1 MIILYSIDFYKYLI
15 VLHSTFQG
23 ADVNYGKHEYNY
35 SSLHFGAL
43 SGNAEVCQTLMMAG
57 VKVDARNSIGRT
69 AAQMAAFVGNYHV
82 VAIINNFIPKSS
94 VDYFTKSKALDAA
107 PMLPLALGE
116 QFHKFIMEVNLNP
129 VRVALNLY
137 RSSGLADH
145 LDKVKSVLEAMSE
158 KEMNKGS
165 DNDEILSFKLHYL
178 SYLVGE
184 INDIR
189 QRHIASKEPKKEENS
204 EEKKV
209 DFVELFSRK
218 LLKPGK
224 DGVTLEYQD
233 SFLKEGVR
241 KFPFR
246 QCVIFRQAVSTLA
259 QKDSPSTL
267 CVIESAINGQRGFVN
282 TVPYCI
288 TCGEEKPAKKC
299 SKCKSVQYC
308 DRECQRLHWFIHKK
322 ACTRLASAPI
332 STSAALTQRKIDTA
346 DLSQHLQDLVT
357 G

>member
-1 MIILYSIDFYKYLI
+1 
-15 VLHSTFQG
+15 
-23 ADVNYGKHEYNY
+23 
-35 SSLHFGAL
+35 
-43 SGNAEVCQTLMMAG
+43 MMAG
-57 VKVDARNSIGRT
+57 VKIDARNSVGRT

-82 VAIINNFIPKSS
+82 VAKINNFIPKSR
-94 VDYFTKSKALDAA
+94 VDYFTKSQNPDSP
-107 PMLPLALGE
+107 PMLPPMLSDQL
-116 QFHKFIMEVNLNP
+116 HKFIMEVNLNP

-137 RSSGLADH
+137 RSPALADH
-145 LDKVKSVLEAMSE
+145 LENVKKVLEALCE

-165 DNDEILSFKLHYL
+165 DNDEVLSFKLHYL

-184 INDIR
+184 IHDIR
-189 QRHIASKEPKKEENS
+189 QRHIASKEQKKDENGD
-204 EEKKV
+204 EKKV

-224 DGVTLEYQD
+224 DGVTLDYQD
-233 SFLKEGVR
+233 GFLKEGVR

-267 CVIESAINGQRGFVN
+267 SVIDSVINGQRGFAN
-282 TVPYCI
+282 NVPYCN

-322 ACTRLASAPI
+322 ACTRLASTPI
-332 STSAALTQRKIDTA
+332 TASVNSTQRKVDTA
-346 DLSQHLQDLVT
+346 ELSQHLQDLVT